1 VSSSRSHTY
10 ENARSRLLVDPKH
23 RRTIEAIL
31 LGMGFYQR
39 SVNSQHFMLHHH
51 SMPFYH
57 SKRDVLVEVHRGLFP
72 STSKLGHMP
81 VFSLDN
87 VKAQSKLSSFN
98 NIPVMRLSPELQ
110 IVYTASHW
118 GLELR
123 RAGGVL
129 ELIDIIY
136 LLARVPATRS
146 MELNYALGKRLT
158 GGGHASTCDT
168 ELLV

>member
-1 VSSSRSHTY
+1 M
-10 ENARSRLLVDPKH
+10 LLIITGCLSTTVRGMYGLKFIVACFRQ
-23 RRTIEAIL
+23 RR
-31 LGMGFYQR
+31 
-39 SVNSQHFMLHHH
+39 N
-51 SMPFYH
+51 
-57 SKRDVLVEVHRGLFP
+57 
-72 STSKLGHMP
+72 LGHMP

-136 LLARVPATRS
+136 LLARAAATRS
-146 MELNYALGKRLT
+146 MELNYAL
-158 GGGHASTCDT
+158 
-168 ELLV
+168 